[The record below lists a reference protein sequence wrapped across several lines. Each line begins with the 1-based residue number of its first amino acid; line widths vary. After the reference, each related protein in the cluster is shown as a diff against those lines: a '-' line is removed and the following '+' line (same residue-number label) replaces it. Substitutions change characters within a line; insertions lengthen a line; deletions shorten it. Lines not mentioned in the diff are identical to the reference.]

1 MLGSVD
7 MLDREGMPQAVNVV
21 GKAEQERLA
30 NLRGQ
35 AASGSAR
42 GEFAFDRRENAF
54 DLGALAVRF
63 FRKGAEHLIPN
74 GAIGDTPAPRGND
87 ALGSQALPNV
97 LVVGFRV
104 RLRIRQRLVLLHRAT
119 PAENV
124 RRTRALD
131 EPAAPTKSAA
141 AHPLQS
147 TTSTKGDEAWSR
159 GNAAPGA

>member
-1 MLGSVD
+1 
-7 MLDREGMPQAVNVV
+7 MPQAVNVV

-74 GAIGDTPAPRGND
+74 GAIRDTPAPRGNCSWL
-87 ALGSQALPNV
+87 ASESN
-97 LVVGFRV
+97 
-104 RLRIRQRLVLLHRAT
+104 
-119 PAENV
+119 
-124 RRTRALD
+124 
-131 EPAAPTKSAA
+131 SASA
-141 AHPLQS
+141 S
-147 TTSTKGDEAWSR
+147 TTPR
-159 GNAAPGA
+159 GAPRAATSSNPGRERASHPGP

>member
-1 MLGSVD
+1 MAPLGTPRRLAGMMLLAPGV
-7 MLDREGMPQAVNVV
+7 
-21 GKAEQERLA
+21 AECARGWLPSQTPHPPAPHRGERLA
-30 NLRGQ
+30 
-35 AASGSAR
+35 
-42 GEFAFDRRENAF
+42 
-54 DLGALAVRF
+54 
-63 FRKGAEHLIPN
+63 
-74 GAIGDTPAPRGND
+74 
-87 ALGSQALPNV
+87 LP
-97 LVVGFRV
+97 
-104 RLRIRQRLVLLHRAT
+104 HRAT